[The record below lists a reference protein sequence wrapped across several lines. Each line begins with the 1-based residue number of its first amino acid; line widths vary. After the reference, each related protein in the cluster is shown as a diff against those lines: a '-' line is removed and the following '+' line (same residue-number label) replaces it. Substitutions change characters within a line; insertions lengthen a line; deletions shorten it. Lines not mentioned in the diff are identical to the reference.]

1 MSSGITFPKGFK
13 TSALNCGLKK
23 SNLDLTV
30 FVSDIPAIPAGV
42 FTQNICCAA
51 PVILSKNNIN
61 SKTIKAILVNSGNAN
76 AASGD
81 EGYAAAVKCVEELAT
96 RLKCIPTEILM
107 ASTGIIGVP
116 LQTDKIINSLDA
128 LVGNLSEENNVDAAQ
143 AILTTDTFAK
153 EAVCEIELSNGK
165 VRIGGIAK
173 GSGMIMPD
181 MATMLSFITTDV
193 EIDRHI
199 LQNMLKK
206 AVDKSFNKITV
217 DSDTSTNDCV
227 MMLANGA
234 SNVTLTEGDKIIFYE
249 ALESVCIDLAKMIV
263 RDGEG
268 ATKFVTVV
276 TEGCKTEKDADAIAR
291 AIANSPLVKTAL
303 YGNNPNW
310 GRVIMAAGKSG
321 VKFNQKKI
329 DVYFNGFLTVKNG
342 LKADANP
349 EMLKKEFAKQEIEIK
364 VNINS
369 GNSEAVIWTCDLSHK
384 YVDINVDYS

>member
-30 FVSDIPAIPAGV
+30 FVSDVPATPAGV
-42 FTQNICCAA
+42 FTQNVCCAA
-51 PVILSKNNIN
+51 PVILSKRHIN
-61 SKTIKAILVNSGNAN
+61 SKKIKAILVNSGNAN
-76 AASGD
+76 AASGN
-81 EGYAAAVKCVEELAT
+81 EGYDAAVKCVEELAT

-181 MATMLSFITTDV
+181 MATMLSFITTDL
-193 EIDRHI
+193 EIDRHT
-199 LQNMLKK
+199 LQDMLKK

-234 SNVTLTEGDKIIFYE
+234 SNVTLTKSDKIIFYE

-268 ATKFVTVV
+268 ATKFVTVIAK
-276 TEGCKTEKDADAIAR
+276 GCKTEIDADAIAR
-291 AIANSPLVKTAL
+291 SIANSPLVKTAL

-321 VKFNQKKI
+321 VKFNQGKTYI
-329 DVYFNGFLTVKNG
+329 YFNDVLTVKNG

-349 EMLKKEFAKQEIEIK
+349 ETLKKEFAKQEIEIK

-369 GNSEAVIWTCDLSHK
+369 GNSEAVIWTCDFSHK

>member
-30 FVSDIPAIPAGV
+30 FVSDVPAIPAGV
-42 FTQNICCAA
+42 FTQNVCCAA
-51 PVILSKNNIN
+51 PVILSKSHIN
-61 SKTIKAILVNSGNAN
+61 SNKIKAILVNSGNAN

-96 RLKCIPTEILM
+96 RLKCLPTEILM

-116 LQTDKIINSLDA
+116 LQTDKIINSLDT
-128 LVGNLSEENNVDAAQ
+128 LVGNLSEKNNVDAAQ

-193 EIDRHI
+193 EIDRHT

-227 MMLANGA
+227 IMLANGA
-234 SNVTLTEGDKIIFYE
+234 SNVTLTEDDKIIFFE

-276 TEGCKTEKDADAIAR
+276 AEGCKTEKDADTIAR
-291 AIANSPLVKTAL
+291 SIANSPLVKTAL

-321 VKFNQKKI
+321 VKFNQEKI
-329 DVYFNGFLTVKNG
+329 DVYFNGVLTVKNG
-342 LKADANP
+342 LKTDANP
-349 EMLKKEFAKQEIEIK
+349 EMLEKEFTKQEIEIK
-364 VNINS
+364 ININS
-369 GNSEAVIWTCDLSHK
+369 GDSEAVIWTCDLSHK

>member
-1 MSSGITFPKGFK
+1 MSSGITFPKGFT
-13 TSALNCGLKK
+13 TSALNCGIKQ
-23 SNLDLTV
+23 SDPDLTII
-30 FVSDIPAIPAGV
+30 VSDVPAVSAGV
-42 FTQNICCAA
+42 FTQNVCCAA
-51 PVILSKNNIN
+51 PVILSKSHIN
-61 SKTIKAILVNSGNAN
+61 SNEIKAILVNSGNAN
-76 AASGD
+76 AATGD
-81 EGYAAAVKCVEELAT
+81 KGYADAAKCVEESAT
-96 RLKCIPTEILM
+96 RLDCMPTEILM

-116 LQTDKIINSLDA
+116 LQTDNIINSLDA
-128 LVGNLSEENNVDAAQ
+128 LVEGLSEKNGADAAQ

-153 EAVCEIELSNGK
+153 EAVCEIELSGGM

-193 EIDRHI
+193 DIDRHT
-199 LQNMLKK
+199 LQEMLKK

-227 MMLANGA
+227 IILANGM
-234 SNVTLTEGDKIIFYE
+234 SNVSLTEDDKSTFYE
-249 ALESVCIDLAKMIV
+249 ALETVCIDLAKMIV

-276 TEGCKTEKDADAIAR
+276 AEGCNTEDDADAIAR

-303 YGNNPNW
+303 YGSNPNW
-310 GRVIMAAGKSG
+310 GRILMAAGKSG
-321 VKFNQKKI
+321 ISFDQNKL
-329 DVYFNGFLTVKNG
+329 DVYFNDILTVKDG
-342 LKADANP
+342 MKSDTDP
-349 EMLKKEFAKQEIEIK
+349 EMLKKEFAQPEIEIK

-369 GNSEAVIWTCDLSHK
+369 GNSKATIWTCDLSHK

>member
-23 SNLDLTV
+23 SDLDLTV
-30 FVSDIPAIPAGV
+30 LVSDVPATPAGV
-42 FTQNICCAA
+42 FTQNVCCAA
-51 PVILSKNNIN
+51 PVILSKTHIH
-61 SKTIKAILVNSGNAN
+61 SKKIKAILVNSGNAN
-76 AASGD
+76 AANGN
-81 EGYAAAVKCVEELAT
+81 EGYIAAVKCVEELAT

-369 GNSEAVIWTCDLSHK
+369 GNSETVIWTCDLSHK